1 MMTFFSLFL
10 HNYQAKFLSVIT
22 FGGLCYINIYV
33 GTKFFDEHNSEINK
47 FILRCSKLCGVNC
60 GRGKLFFANH
70 GEEKK
75 PLKA

>member
-47 FILRCSKLCGVNC
+47 FILRC
-60 GRGKLFFANH
+60 
-70 GEEKK
+70 
-75 PLKA
+75 